1 MTGLALTVFV
11 ALTSFAQS
19 GRKPPLKPGQQQPKP
34 GEAPIVKIETREVVL
49 PLTAYDAEGNYV
61 DDLQPKEVLVL
72 EEGEARPVT
81 NLKREPAN
89 IILILDLSN
98 EIGTFKNA
106 ATERFGAKLDAL
118 HKGAQS

>member
-1 MTGLALTVFV
+1 MKSCYRQRIWRILFGCFGAASLCFA
-11 ALTSFAQS
+11 AFAQS
-19 GRKPPLKPGQQQPKP
+19 GRKPPQKPGEQQPKP

-81 NLKREPAN
+81 RLKREPAN
-89 IILILDLSN
+89 IVLILDLSN

-106 ATERFGAKLDAL
+106 P
-118 HKGAQS
+118 